1 MSQRVLCPHRCGPP
15 GGVQNSIFS
24 IKNQLNFQVT
34 FKCNFEPY
42 LAQLG
47 SNLAPTWTP
56 KSFQNWSQNDAEM
69 QLPEKL
75 IFATPPIRNARFC
88 FPKGL
93 QKRPKMHSK
102 TTCYTSAFS
111 TSKKH
116 PPSFDFAPTWL
127 HLGPPKTP
135 PRSFQG
141 LLKITLGGILGHL
154 GCKFDFWP
162 PWGYPWAQFSSI
174 FDQNLMFF
182 ESAFV

>member
-1 MSQRVLCPHRCGPP
+1 M
-15 GGVQNSIFS
+15 
-24 IKNQLNFQVT
+24 
-34 FKCNFEPY
+34 
-42 LAQLG
+42 
-47 SNLAPTWTP
+47 
-56 KSFQNWSQNDAEM
+56 
-69 QLPEKL
+69 
-75 IFATPPIRNARFC
+75 RNARLC

-93 QKRPKMHSK
+93 PKRPKMHSK

-174 FDQNLMFF
+174 FDQNLMIFEAGFVLKMLLLLLLTTLLYEPLHLQPPWIFSFSTSQSGSMDFLIFF
-182 ESAFV
+182 LLVRGCFCSHYFVRLPCW